1 MRSGKLV
8 GYCPDCNLPIVS
20 YEVKK
25 NVYTCGGCGGKKR
38 VAKLL
43 KERILVP
50 KPIIEDL
57 DIEEDEATI
66 EDTEEHSLN
75 ARETSITR
83 DGMNAQDETE

>member
-1 MRSGKLV
+1 MRSVRGANSETPCGVRSGKLV

-57 DIEEDEATI
+57 DIEDEIEEDA
-66 EDTEEHSLN
+66 EEHSLN
-75 ARETSITR
+75 
-83 DGMNAQDETE
+83 DEE